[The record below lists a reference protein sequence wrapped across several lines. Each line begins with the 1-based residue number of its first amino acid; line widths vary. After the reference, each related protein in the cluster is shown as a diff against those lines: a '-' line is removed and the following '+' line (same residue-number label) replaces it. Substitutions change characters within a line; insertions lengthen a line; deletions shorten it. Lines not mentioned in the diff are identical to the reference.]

1 MNKIAIIGG
10 GAAGMMAAYAA
21 AKQGSEVHLFEKNEK
36 LGKKLFITGKGRCNI
51 TNACDPQEFFPQVTS
66 NFKFFYSPF
75 YTFSNH
81 DVMELFDQNNCMTKT
96 ERGNRVFPESDHSY
110 DVIRCLENLL
120 KQYHVVIHTN
130 TTIQKIKI
138 ENQQIQ
144 GIYDTRKTFFACSKV
159 LIATGGLSY
168 PTTGSTGDGYQFGK
182 AAGHTVTELMPSL
195 VPLNTKEEY
204 IPRLQGLSLK
214 NVTLRIYQ
222 QDKVIFEDFGEM
234 LFTHFGISGPLVLS
248 ASSKIGKELNKQE
261 LHGEIDLKPAID
273 FAQLEKRVIREF
285 DYQRNKQFRNAISS
299 FFLSKMIPEIIQL
312 SGIDPEKKVNEIT
325 KEERDRFIHLMKGF
339 PFTIT
344 GHRGYK
350 EAVIT
355 KGGIQVKEIHPST
368 MESKY
373 VKGLYFAGEVLDLDA
388 LTGGY
393 NLQIAWSTGYLAG
406 ISMCET
412 NEL

>member
-1 MNKIAIIGG
+1 MKKIAIIGG

-75 YTFSNH
+75 YTFSNV
-81 DVMELFDQNNCMTKT
+81 DVMELFDQNNCITKT

-120 KQYHVVIHTN
+120 KKYHVVVHTN

-144 GIYDTRKTFFACSKV
+144 GVYDSRKTFFACSKV

-168 PTTGSTGDGYQFGK
+168 PTTGSTGDGYQFAK

-195 VPLNTKEEY
+195 VPLNTKEDY

-214 NVTLRIYQ
+214 NVTLRIYKEE
-222 QDKVIFEDFGEM
+222 KVIFEDFGEM

-248 ASSKIGKELNKQE
+248 ASSKIGKELNSQE
-261 LHGEIDLKPAID
+261 LRGEVDLKPAID

-285 DYQRNKQFRNAISS
+285 DYGRNKQFRNAISS
-299 FFLSKMIPEIIQL
+299 FFLSKMIPEIVAL
-312 SGIDPEKKVNEIT
+312 SEIDPEKKVNEIT

-406 ISMCET
+406 ISMCES

>member
-21 AKQGSEVHLFEKNEK
+21 AKQGGEVHLFEKNEK

-75 YTFSNH
+75 YTFSNV
-81 DVMELFDQNNCMTKT
+81 DVMELFDQNNCKTKI

-120 KQYHVVIHTN
+120 KQYHVVVHTN
-130 TTIQKIKI
+130 TTIQSIKI

-144 GIYDTRKTFFACSKV
+144 GVYDTRKTFFACSKV

-182 AAGHTVTELMPSL
+182 AAGHCVTQLMPSL
-195 VPLNTKEEY
+195 VPLNTKEDY

-214 NVTLRIYQ
+214 NVTFRIYQ
-222 QDKVIFEDFGEM
+222 GEKVIFEDFGEM

-248 ASSKIGKELNKQE
+248 ASSKVSKEINTHE
-261 LHGEIDLKPAID
+261 LHAEIDLKPAID

-299 FFLSKMIPEIIQL
+299 FFLTKMIPEIIQL

-339 PFTIT
+339 PLTIT

-368 MESKY
+368 MESKL
-373 VKGLYFAGEVLDLDA
+373 VKGLFFAGEVLDLDA